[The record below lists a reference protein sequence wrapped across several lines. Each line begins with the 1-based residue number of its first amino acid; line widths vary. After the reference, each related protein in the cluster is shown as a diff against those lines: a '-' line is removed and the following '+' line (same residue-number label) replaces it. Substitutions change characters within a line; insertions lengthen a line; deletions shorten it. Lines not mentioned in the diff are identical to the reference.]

1 MDAVADEN
9 GRAYPEFLIRYYK
22 GKRNKKRTPFAS
34 RAEAAAT
41 PGFKLQRQSSY
52 ADPAATF
59 SAAPEPEPQPAAAA
73 AKAPP
78 PLMYAWEW
86 YDGSTWVAY
95 DDAAAQALN
104 AAFQAGQPTATLG
117 HTLGHQYEI
126 DFQAN
131 SQTNTTSGTKRKI
144 RKGAARP

>member
-1 MDAVADEN
+1 VDAVADEN

-34 RAEAAAT
+34 RAEAAAA

-52 ADPAATF
+52 D
-59 SAAPEPEPQPAAAA
+59 SRMQLLPAAAA
-73 AKAPP
+73 TAAPP

-95 DDAAAQALN
+95 DDAAVQALN

-117 HTLGHQYEI
+117 HTLGHQYEV